1 MLNAYYANPRH
12 WMIFSHSS
20 SVPLTDLEF
29 HLHNTYEIYLFI
41 AGDVNYFIEKQV
53 YHLSYGDLLL
63 INSHEIHKPTF
74 SSGQPYERYVI
85 HFEPELATLLSAPDF
100 NLLHCFKNRP
110 QGEQNKINLSPSQL
124 TELLQLLNRF
134 ESLEANPTPSSAILR
149 LGCFL
154 EILVL
159 LNQAFLNIAPGTG
172 QPNIPE
178 ALIPILT
185 YIETHL
191 AEELTLQT
199 LSHQFYMNQSYLS
212 RLFKKG
218 IGSNIHEF
226 IIYKRIAQAKKLL
239 SQGYNVTETCS
250 RCGFNDYA
258 NFLRMFKRKVGISPH
273 QYKTKNAAF
282 SKSPHNQGQ

>member
-1 MLNAYYANPRH
+1 MLNAYYANPRQWIAFNH
-12 WMIFSHSS
+12 NQSA
-20 SVPLTDLEF
+20 PLTDLEF
-29 HLHNTYEIYLFI
+29 HLHNVYEIYLFI

-63 INSHEIHKPTF
+63 MNSHEIHMPTF
-74 SSGQPYERYVI
+74 LSQQPYERYVI
-85 HFEPELATLLSAPDF
+85 HFEPELAALLSPTDF
-100 NLLHCFKNRP
+100 NLLYCFSNRP
-110 QGEQNKINLSPSQL
+110 QGERNKINLSPSQL
-124 TELLQLLNRF
+124 ADLLQLVERF
-134 ESLEANPTPSSAILR
+134 ESLETNPMTSSTILR

-159 LNQAFLNIAPGTG
+159 LNQAFLNIAPDPC
-172 QPNIPE
+172 QPNIPK
-178 ALIPILT
+178 ALIPILA

-191 AEELTLQT
+191 AEELTLRT
-199 LSHQFYMNQSYLS
+199 LSRQFFMSQSYLS

-239 SQGYNVTETCS
+239 SQGHNVTETCS

-273 QYKTKNAAF
+273 KYKTNMK
-282 SKSPHNQGQ
+282 